1 MVLMRI
7 PDRSRLPSLNL
18 LDRRHCH
25 LKGLRV
31 NLVCKRYAVKEDL
44 DLRVT
49 HIRALPANWGD
60 QVRQV
65 AVCLSETVLIP
76 ESGEGWTN
84 ASLDRGSFRLRLIS
98 PCLSRGVMVLL
109 AR

>member
-31 NLVCKRYAVKEDL
+31 NLVCKRYAVREVL

-49 HIRALPANWGD
+49 HIRALPAKWGD

-65 AVCLSETVLIP
+65 VGVSERDSAD
-76 ESGEGWTN
+76 SGIRRR
-84 ASLDRGSFRLRLIS
+84 LDPRFPRPR
-98 PCLSRGVMVLL
+98 
-109 AR
+109 